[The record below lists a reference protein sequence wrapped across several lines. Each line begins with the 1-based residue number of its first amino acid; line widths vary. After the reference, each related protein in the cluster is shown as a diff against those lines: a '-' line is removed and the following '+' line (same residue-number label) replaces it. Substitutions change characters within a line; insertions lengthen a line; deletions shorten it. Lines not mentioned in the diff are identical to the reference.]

1 MSDKQ
6 YQCLVIFAARLVYY
20 NQISQSRQRTIDVD
34 IVEVAGIEPASE
46 NVSV

>member
-6 YQCLVIFAARLVYY
+6 YQCLVIFTARVVYY
-20 NQISQSRQRTIDVD
+20 KQISQSRQRAIDVD